1 MNRDQKIQEEVDKTM
16 ALLDDPGVMKAPKGF
31 AAQVHAK
38 LGEQD
43 ETRVVSIS
51 RGQWLKV
58 AAIVA
63 FIVANA
69 ATLINLQ
76 EDEGYSDVQTETTD
90 HVDEF
95 ISEYQLFQTQY
106 NW

>member
-1 MNRDQKIQEEVDKTM
+1 MNRDQKIQEEVAKTM
-16 ALLDDPGVMKAPKGF
+16 ALLEDPGVLKAPEGF
-31 AAQVHAK
+31 AAGVNAK
-38 LGEQD
+38 LNKREM
-43 ETRVVSIS
+43 TKVVSIS

-58 AAIVA
+58 AAIVG

-69 ATLINLQ
+69 ATLLNMN
-76 EDEGYSDVQTETTD
+76 ETTEYVD
-90 HVDEF
+90 VEVESTDAVDEF

>member
-16 ALLDDPGVMKAPKGF
+16 ALLEDPGVLQAPAGF
-31 AAQVHAK
+31 AAGVYAK
-38 LGEQD
+38 LDKSQ
-43 ETRVVSIS
+43 ETLVVPIS

-58 AAIVA
+58 AAIVG

-69 ATLINLQ
+69 ATLLNMN
-76 EDEGYSDVQTETTD
+76 ETTD
-90 HVDEF
+90 FADVEVESTDVVDEF
-95 ISEYQLFQTQY
+95 ISEYQLLQTQY

>member
-16 ALLDDPGVMKAPKGF
+16 ALLEDPGVLKAPEGF
-31 AAQVHAK
+31 AAELYAK
-38 LGEQD
+38 LNESD
-43 ETRVVSIS
+43 ETQVVSIS

-58 AAIVA
+58 AAIVG

-69 ATLINLQ
+69 ATLLNM
-76 EDEGYSDVQTETTD
+76 DETTEYAD
-90 HVDEF
+90 VEVESTDAVDEF